1 MSQAWDPTR
10 PSKTRDRLK
19 VEWWIDLNEID
30 RFARRETIKALLLSR
45 TLSEWQVEQIIAL
58 STGLEALY
66 DLGEPQDFV
75 ICQWMR
81 KHPTKSIDEL
91 LTRATWVFVAK

>member
-1 MSQAWDPTR
+1 MTTWDPNA

-19 VEWWIDLNEID
+19 IEWWLADNEREREERRD
-30 RFARRETIKALLLSR
+30 RIAQALGR
-45 TLSEWQVEQIIAL
+45 PTAYWHAEQIIAL

-66 DLGEPQDFV
+66 DLGEPQDEI

-81 KHPTKSIDEL
+81 KHPH
-91 LTRATWVFVAK
+91 LTIEHLIERATWVFVAK